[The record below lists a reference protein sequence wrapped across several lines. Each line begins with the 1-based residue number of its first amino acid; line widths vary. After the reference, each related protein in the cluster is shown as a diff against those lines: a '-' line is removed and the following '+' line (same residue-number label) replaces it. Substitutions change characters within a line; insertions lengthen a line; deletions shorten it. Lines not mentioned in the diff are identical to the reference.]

1 MGSSDSLGHTSPM
14 DMFLSAMHGASSI
27 PISSR
32 STCSTWE
39 PLVSSNTTSQETST
53 CPVDLLKT
61 LYALVFESYPSKKP
75 STALGA
81 NLDFLPL
88 LTRIK
93 HLLPKTL
100 KYEILGFL
108 PVRSSYDVFLRIQ
121 CRYNRLMA

>member
-1 MGSSDSLGHTSPM
+1 M
-14 DMFLSAMHGASSI
+14 
-27 PISSR
+27 
-32 STCSTWE
+32 
-39 PLVSSNTTSQETST
+39 SQETST
-53 CPVDLLKT
+53 SPVDLLKT

-81 NLDFLPL
+81 NFDFLPL

-100 KYEILGFL
+100 KYETLDFL

-121 CRYNRLMA
+121 CRYNRLIE

>member
-1 MGSSDSLGHTSPM
+1 
-14 DMFLSAMHGASSI
+14 
-27 PISSR
+27 
-32 STCSTWE
+32 
-39 PLVSSNTTSQETST
+39 
-53 CPVDLLKT
+53 LLKT

-75 STALGA
+75 STVLGA

-108 PVRSSYDVFLRIQ
+108 PVRSS
-121 CRYNRLMA
+121 